1 MKKVFFLLLIF
12 LTITSNL
19 FSLQQNFQYPEESL
33 SFSYSPATFLSILP
47 WQDEDGNSTPM
58 PFLGI
63 SVNLGSSNV
72 EHDWFLSVYP
82 SEYSFGYERRIF
94 PSYKKKGF
102 FYGFFASFDYRKFVL
117 VDNGIDDG
125 IMVDL
130 FGLST
135 ENDFWTLGFRIGTEL
150 GFRIRLGD
158 YGITPKIG
166 FGIPLYYP
174 LGLKEMSDDYWS
186 DYFLTLATSSIF
198 IGLKFDIMN
207 CEIKY

>member
-1 MKKVFFLLLIF
+1 
-12 LTITSNL
+12 
-19 FSLQQNFQYPEESL
+19 
-33 SFSYSPATFLSILP
+33 
-47 WQDEDGNSTPM
+47 
-58 PFLGI
+58 
-63 SVNLGSSNV
+63 
-72 EHDWFLSVYP
+72 
-82 SEYSFGYERRIF
+82 
-94 PSYKKKGF
+94 
-102 FYGFFASFDYRKFVL
+102 
-117 VDNGIDDG
+117 
-125 IMVDL
+125 MVDL

-150 GFRIRLGD
+150 GFRIRIGD

-207 CEIKY
+207 CEITQ